1 MTKRNWQLIAAAVA
15 LAACL
20 PLPAAAEV
28 QGAARCTSASW
39 TAVAAGECGVGD
51 LHILQGPAD
60 HKEDDSTAL
69 MIGGAGV
76 IPEPETYALMMAG
89 LVAVIAASR
98 RRRGR

>member
-1 MTKRNWQLIAAAVA
+1 MAKRNWQLIAAAVA

-28 QGAARCTSASW
+28 QGAARCASASW
-39 TAVAAGECGVGD
+39 TALAAGECGVGD
-51 LHILQGPAD
+51 LHVLQGPAD

-69 MIGGAGV
+69 MVGGPP

-89 LVAVIAASR
+89 LVAVFAASR